1 MQVPEVVEVEE
12 GALEQGVVV
21 ELHILLFVLWL
32 CCGCVVVVSVLYWDV
47 IREEEKRLLGRS
59 IYRNAVDVV
68 ALFTR
73 TRRLFSQLGSSKSN
87 GSDERNARIGER
99 RMKSSQRTGC
109 CKQRLKG

>member
-1 MQVPEVVEVEE
+1 M
-12 GALEQGVVV
+12 
-21 ELHILLFVLWL
+21 
-32 CCGCVVVVSVLYWDV
+32 VVSVLCWDV

-87 GSDERNARIGER
+87 RSDERNARIGER
-99 RMKSSQRTGC
+99 LMKKSQRTGC